1 MDLTLLVVSTV
12 RDLVQSGKL
21 KALAMYAGERSAALP
36 AVPTVGELG
45 LPPAAFEAAYG
56 FMGPVGLPPEIA
68 ATLARELQAVL
79 ADPALQAALRDRGL
93 EHEFVG
99 PEDYRAQTNTE
110 ATRIA
115 EIVKSMQLK
124 AE

>member
-1 MDLTLLVVSTV
+1 MTLLVVSTV
-12 RDLVQSGKL
+12 RDLVQAGKL
-21 KALAMYAGERSAALP
+21 KALAMYAGERSKALP
-36 AVPTVGELG
+36 AVPTVAELG

-56 FMGPVGLPPEIA
+56 FMAPVGLPPEVA
-68 ATLARELQAVL
+68 ATLAKELQAVL

-99 PEDYRAQTNTE
+99 PDDYRAQTNTE